1 MKRRAGQAGRIIG
14 EALHQLGRIAML
26 LLVLV
31 LLAVCLLGFRLSHGP
46 LAVPYLASQLATAVS
61 GRGIS
66 IEVKEADLAWAG
78 YHEGGGVPLY
88 LRLGDVVVRNEEGV
102 ELAAVPAARLAVL
115 PSALFG
121 SGKPILVSGT
131 GARFAGSSVPVSVQA
146 AISLGPEFKLSSAD
160 LVVTLGPGRLG
171 VGQDGMPIE
180 SGAFM
185 LHVAPGAVLLTNGH
199 LALAHEGSS
208 APQIGFSGSA
218 NLTNLWQGSVTLTA
232 DTVRANDLPAYWPP
246 FLVPQT
252 RQWVTTNITGGM
264 AVDAAFALGFAAPRN
279 LATLDLTSASG
290 GFTGQ
295 NLTLS
300 WLPRAMPI
308 TQLNGRFNVL
318 DMDTALVTASS
329 ARLGGLMLSSG
340 QLKITGM
347 NAKNQTGQLTVGLN
361 GTIPDTVAILN
372 APPLHLLAQA
382 PAQLGRMTGGVEA
395 TVTAA
400 IPFRQRLNFDD
411 TDFTLDVR
419 AELRNIALTSSI
431 SGLSLSGGSARLNA
445 TKQDLDIN
453 GTVQFAGEPAAV
465 TMVASFKTEAGTER
479 VTLVSRAGP
488 LLLHRFGLDTKST
501 LADPIRGA
509 APYSMLI
516 AGDFSGSQTLSLN
529 ADLTPVELSLPGFN
543 WEKPAG
549 KAGQIAVTTT
559 LDNGDLIAL
568 KTISAT
574 APSLNIQG
582 QGQGNELVLST
593 ANIGRTI
600 AHGTLIA
607 PSGNDAAWSV
617 SFMGAMLD
625 LSAFTS
631 LKPANAPLK
640 PSGNAT
646 SSGPPWRVSLNF
658 QQLAL
663 AASPA
668 PDLDGFVFTGNGM
681 GDTLLRGQGSAS
693 NIVLKISPLPS
704 SRHHLLLEAPDGGFL
719 LRALDAYDGMQGGA
733 MSVDMN
739 YGGAAPAEGVL
750 NLEKF
755 RLLQAPGFTK
765 VMQALTIYGMPA
777 AASGPGLFFKQ
788 AVVPFSLDG
797 QSLYLQEARAFSDS
811 LGFTASGSI
820 GLANGDADID
830 ATIVPAYAVNTFLGR
845 IPLIG
850 RLFTAEKGGGLFA
863 ARAKITGKLTD
874 PTVRVNPLSALTPG
888 ALRGIFGLGKDSGDN
903 TNGHAP

>member
-14 EALHQLGRIAML
+14 EALHQLGRIAMM

-46 LAVPYLASQLATAVS
+46 LQVPYLASRLATAVS
-61 GRGIS
+61 GKGIS
-66 IEVKEADLAWAG
+66 VEVKEADLAWAG

-102 ELAAVPAARLAVL
+102 ELAAVPSARLAVL

-121 SGKPILVSGT
+121 SGKPVLVEGA
-131 GARFAGSSVPVSVQA
+131 GARFAGSAVPVSVQA
-146 AISLGPEFKLSSAD
+146 AISLGPDFKLSNAD

-171 VGQDGMPIE
+171 ADQDGLPIE
-180 SGAFM
+180 SGAFT
-185 LHVAPGAVLLTNGH
+185 LHMAPGAVLLTDGH

-218 NLTNLWQGSVTLTA
+218 NLTKLWQGSLTLTA
-232 DTVRANDLPAYWPP
+232 DTVRAGDLPAYWPP
-246 FLVPQT
+246 FVVPQT
-252 RQWVTTNITGGM
+252 RRWVVANITGGM

-279 LATLDLTSASG
+279 LARLDLTSASG
-290 GFTGQ
+290 GFNGQ
-295 NLTLS
+295 NLTLA
-300 WLPRAMPI
+300 WLPGAAPI
-308 TQLNGRFNVL
+308 TQLNGRFNVQ

-329 ARLGGLMLSSG
+329 ARLGGLTLSSG
-340 QLKITGM
+340 QMKIIGL
-347 NAKNQTGQLTVGLN
+347 NAKDQTGQLNVILG
-361 GTIPDTVAILN
+361 GTIPDAVAVLN
-372 APPLHLLAQA
+372 APPLNLLAKA
-382 PAQLGRMTGGVEA
+382 PPQLGLATGTMSA
-395 TVTAA
+395 TVAA
-400 IPFRQRLNFDD
+400 VIPFRQKLNFDD
-411 TDFTLDVR
+411 ADFTLNVG
-419 AELRNIALTSSI
+419 AELKNIALASGI
-431 SGLSLSGGSARLNA
+431 NGLSLSDGSAHLDA
-445 TKQDLDIN
+445 TKQDLSLN
-453 GTVQFAGEPAAV
+453 GKVQFAGEPA
-465 TMVASFKTEAGTER
+465 TLTLDASFRTPSGTER
-479 VTLVSRAGP
+479 VTFASRAGP
-488 LLLHRFGLDTKST
+488 VLLHRLGLDAKSA
-501 LADPIRGA
+501 LADPVTGT
-509 APYSMLI
+509 APYSMRI
-516 AGDFSGSQTLSLN
+516 TGDFFGSQTVSMT
-529 ADLTPVELSLPGFN
+529 ADLTPVELSVPGFG

-549 KAGQIAVTTT
+549 KAGQITAAMA
-559 LDNGDLIAL
+559 LNNGSLVAL

-574 APSLNIQG
+574 APALNIQG
-582 QGQGNELVLST
+582 QAQGNELVLSV
-593 ANIGRTI
+593 ADIGRTI

-607 PSGNDAAWSV
+607 PSGNDAAWSA

-631 LKPANAPLK
+631 LKPASAPPKPPSNAP
-640 PSGNAT
+640 PSGPA
-646 SSGPPWRVSLNF
+646 WRVSLNF

-668 PDLDGFVFTGNGM
+668 PDLEGFVFTGNGM
-681 GDTLLRGQGSAS
+681 GDTLLRGQGAAGK
-693 NIVLKISPLPS
+693 ITLKILPLPS
-704 SRHHLLLEAPDGGFL
+704 SRRDLRLQAPDGGFL
-719 LRALDAYDGMQGGA
+719 LRALDAYDWMQGGE

-755 RLLQAPGFTK
+755 RLLQAPGFAK

-777 AASGPGLFFKQ
+777 ATSGPGLFFKQ
-788 AVVPFSLDG
+788 AVAPFSVDS
-797 QSLYLQEARAFSDS
+797 QSLHLRNARAFSDS

-820 GLANGDADID
+820 GLANGQADID

-888 ALRGIFGLGKDSGDN
+888 ALRGIFGLGNSGEN
-903 TNGHAP
+903 TNDHLK